1 MSKQKEVPMEERFE
15 YEFVRLEDRKQ
26 EQYRETVHEHAR
38 KGWRLVQVLAPG
50 AGGLWG
56 SANYVELIFE
66 RKVTGERG
74 DDDEG

>member
-1 MSKQKEVPMEERFE
+1 MEERFE

-26 EQYRETVHEHAR
+26 EQYRETVHEYAR
-38 KGWRLVQVLAPG
+38 TGWRLVQVLAPG

-74 DDDEG
+74 DGDEG